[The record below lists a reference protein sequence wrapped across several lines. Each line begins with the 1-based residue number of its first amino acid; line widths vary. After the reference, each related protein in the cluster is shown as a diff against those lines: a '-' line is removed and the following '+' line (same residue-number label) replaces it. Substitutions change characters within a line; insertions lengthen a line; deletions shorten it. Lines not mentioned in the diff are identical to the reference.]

1 MPVTIRKYVRG
12 YGVVDLPEGH
22 PLLEES
28 DKQLDW
34 RGILAGCTLMIIVI
48 LLYVIM
54 ILTLH
59 HMSYH

>member
-1 MPVTIRKYVRG
+1 MPVTIRKYVTG

-28 DKQLDW
+28 DKPIDYC
-34 RGILAGCTLMIIVI
+34 GILAGCTLMIIVI

>member
-28 DKQLDW
+28 DKPIDYC
-34 RGILAGCTLMIIVI
+34 GILAGCTLVIVVI
-48 LLYVIM
+48 LLCVTM
-54 ILTLH
+54 ILALPYV
-59 HMSYH
+59 SYH